1 MVSTRVVPDP
11 LETVPLAYTNGLCP
25 GTLVPFPSVS
35 LTSHGLSPVAPPT
48 HSAMT
53 DSCTKRMRGR
63 LQLLAG
69 TTGSNRGP
77 QKIRKIDN
85 CFPPR
90 KEPLTAVE
98 NGQPMGWLTET
109 GLLGDL
115 KIGRR
120 RDVVCQGMRILV
132 RLIDEW
138 WGGIKIISACYKGW
152 ISNSSGLNDDMGP
165 VRLCVIP
172 SVRRFVNRSVKG
184 QGRSTK
190 LTRA

>member
-1 MVSTRVVPDP
+1 
-11 LETVPLAYTNGLCP
+11 
-25 GTLVPFPSVS
+25 
-35 LTSHGLSPVAPPT
+35 
-48 HSAMT
+48 
-53 DSCTKRMRGR
+53 MRGR

-172 SVRRFVNRSVKG
+172 SIRRFVNRSVKG
-184 QGRSTK
+184 QGRSNKAYPRLIPFDREHATFFGFRMDRLCAK
-190 LTRA
+190 ATLEAGQATLYPDVIRVLLPLEL